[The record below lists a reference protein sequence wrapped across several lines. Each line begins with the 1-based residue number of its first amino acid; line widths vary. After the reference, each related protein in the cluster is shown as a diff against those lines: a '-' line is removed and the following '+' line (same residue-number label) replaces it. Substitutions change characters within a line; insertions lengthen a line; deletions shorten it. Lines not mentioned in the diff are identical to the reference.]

1 MIIYMFDLICIT
13 NRTLCSGDF
22 IDCITDIA
30 KQRPK
35 AIILREKDLSEDA
48 YKSLARQVMEIC
60 RCYDTSCILHS
71 HIDSAIE
78 LGANAIHL
86 PMHILAQMTIEQ
98 KSRFK
103 EIGASCHSVEEA
115 TLAEKLGC
123 SYIIAGHIYETDCKK
138 GVPPRGITFL
148 EKICKAVNIPVYA
161 IGGIDESK
169 IIELKHSGAKGACI
183 MSGLMNCENKEH
195 YFQKFMKE
203 KDRYAKNEV

>member
-1 MIIYMFDLICIT
+1 MFDLICIT
-13 NRTLCSGDF
+13 NRTRCSGDF

-30 KQRPK
+30 KQHPK

-48 YKSLARQVMEIC
+48 YKSLAMQVMEIC

-71 HIDSAIE
+71 HIDIAIE
-78 LGANAIHL
+78 LGANAIHM
-86 PMHILAQMTIEQ
+86 PVNILTQMSLEQ

-103 EIGASCHSVEEA
+103 EIGASCHSIEEA

-123 SYIIAGHIYETDCKK
+123 SYIIAGHIYATDCKK

-148 EKICKAVNIPVYA
+148 EKVCKAVNIPVYA

-169 IIELKHSGAKGACI
+169 VIELKHSGAKGACV
-183 MSGLMNCENKEH
+183 MSGLMTCENKAN
-195 YFQKFMKE
+195 YFKGFTTQF
-203 KDRYAKNEV
+203 